1 MRYAAWL
8 AVPFLFCAWGQTV
21 KPTPGALTPMT
32 ALGATPSAPGA
43 IPKDASPREVFQTLE
58 SRFDYL
64 LKTASR
70 DNPMDVFGRTRGLY
84 VQGYGA
90 VFTTEVELAQSHVF
104 GMFVQPTQADRIRLH
119 DQKLKNVDVLRQQM
133 RNVMAVF
140 AKDLPGLAPTDH
152 LVVAVR
158 LLYQAWEDRT
168 GLPEQIVMQA
178 DRNGALTGDVKV
190 DVQTK

>member
-21 KPTPGALTPMT
+21 KPTPGALTPM
-32 ALGATPSAPGA
+32 SAPGA
-43 IPKDASPREVFQTLE
+43 IPAPPVNIPKNASPIEVFQTLE
-58 SRFDYL
+58 NRFDYV

-84 VQGYGA
+84 VEGYGA

-104 GMFVQPTQADRIRLH
+104 DLFAKPTEADRVRLH
-119 DQKLKNVDVLRQQM
+119 VQKLKNVDLLRQQM
-133 RNVMAVF
+133 RNGMAFF

-152 LVVAVR
+152 VVLAVR

-178 DRNGALTGDVKV
+178 DRNGALSGDVKV